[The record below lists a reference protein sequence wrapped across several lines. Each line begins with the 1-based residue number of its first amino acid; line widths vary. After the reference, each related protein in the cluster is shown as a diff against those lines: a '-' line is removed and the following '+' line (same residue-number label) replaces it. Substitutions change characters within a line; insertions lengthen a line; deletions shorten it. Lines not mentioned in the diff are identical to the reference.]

1 MDSSNPFAGL
11 PDDEI
16 TPTNDD
22 VKLTPSSMSV
32 TSDGDRGSLN
42 SARVTSLPTATD
54 LPVSREHENILPRNE
69 KAAQG
74 LSLDVHTEA
83 DNKKLAPSPRP
94 AVNDVDSVD
103 GGSNVALRPSQ
114 LAEGRKNKAS
124 GDLSSNHDNKH
135 NGVSDGAALSMQ
147 RLSTLLSPQVDA

>member
-1 MDSSNPFAGL
+1 
-11 PDDEI
+11 
-16 TPTNDD
+16 
-22 VKLTPSSMSV
+22 MSV
-32 TSDGDRGSLN
+32 TSDGDRGSHN
-42 SARVTSLPTATD
+42 SARVTSLPTAADTAAD
-54 LPVSREHENILPRNE
+54 LPVSREHEKILPRSE

-114 LAEGRKNKAS
+114 LAEGRVNKAS
-124 GDLSSNHDNKH
+124 GDLAGNHDNKH

-147 RLSTLLSPQVDA
+147 RLSTLLSPQVDAWILL